1 MKLVIISLLVLS
13 MAKEYSMLG
22 NNDKSVAADEGNA
35 VYFEVNGQLVNGNYH
50 MELSECE
57 EVCTTTEGCNS
68 FAYCP
73 YDYNRC
79 WLKDKAF
86 TGNEVTRYHG
96 WCSTYYADNQDTGNG
111 VKCADEHGQCPCN
124 GQVRYGFSWDGI
136 FTSWRKVTG
145 SIGCNNSV
153 FGDPIPGKV
162 KACYCRKNRCVG
174 NRATFDA
181 AWGDCSTYVPG
192 KKNHDYCGKDEMDG
206 LLAEQVCHECGKCS
220 QGYSMLGN
228 RDNFVATD
236 LGNALYPEV
245 NGQLVNGHYLIR
257 ELSECEE
264 VCTTTEGCNSFLYCV
279 YPHDYNRCW
288 LKDKVFMG
296 NEATRYHGYCSTY
309 YADNQGRRSLAFN
322 ENSQNVKGNRKE

>member
-1 MKLVIISLLVLS
+1 
-13 MAKEYSMLG
+13 
-22 NNDKSVAADEGNA
+22 
-35 VYFEVNGQLVNGNYH
+35 

-86 TGNEVTRYHG
+86 TGNEVTRYQG
-96 WCSTYYADNQDTGNG
+96 YCRTYYADNQD
-111 VKCADEHGQCPCN
+111 
-124 GQVRYGFSWDGI
+124 
-136 FTSWRKVTG
+136 
-145 SIGCNNSV
+145 
-153 FGDPIPGKV
+153 
-162 KACYCRKNRCVG
+162 RCVG

-192 KKNHDYCGKDEMDG
+192 KENHDYCGKDEMDG

-220 QGYSMLGN
+220 QGYSLLGN
-228 RDNFVATD
+228 RENFVATD
-236 LGNALYPEV
+236 LGNAVYSEV
-245 NGQLVNGHYLIR
+245 NGHLVNGNYLM

-264 VCTTTEGCNSFLYCV
+264 VCTTTEGCNSFYYCI
-279 YPHDYNRCW
+279 YPDDYNRCW
-288 LKDKVFMG
+288 LKDKVFTG
-296 NEATRYHGYCSTY
+296 NEATRHHGYCSTY

-322 ENSQNVKGNRKE
+322 ENSQNVKGNR